1 MQRQALVNHVTNR
14 SGRSLDQA
22 RYLIRLLTDVSSE
35 TSVDI
40 VRFALFGLLWLRLRP
55 VLETQHVS
63 AFKACV
69 VRWDQAK
76 TRVNLG
82 ID

>member
-40 VRFALFGLLWLRLRP
+40 VRFALFGLLCS
-55 VLETQHVS
+55 VCS
-63 AFKACV
+63 
-69 VRWDQAK
+69 VRFALAK
-76 TRVNLG
+76 VAAG
-82 ID
+82 S